1 MLFVAL
7 AAGDGAAQPPLS
19 PFAQRKA
26 EWFLRERLPCLG
38 CHRLGVDGGRI
49 GPPLDDVAARRSTAY
64 IAAIIADPQR
74 TVPGTLMPKTPMTG
88 DVRSLIAG
96 YLARG
101 GTAVAKGVT
110 SATAGEAGSVA
121 DRAATSGAALY
132 ARHCAACHGS
142 GGRGDGPNARD
153 LPVPPA
159 VHASAAEM
167 SKRTDDRLF
176 DAIYAGGFMLGR
188 SARMPAYGETLA
200 RSEIRLLVR
209 HIRTLCK
216 CSGPR
221 WSSDGEARA
230 P

>member
-1 MLFVAL
+1 VAL
-7 AAGDGAAQPPLS
+7 AVGDTAAQSPLT
-19 PFAQRKA
+19 PFERDKA

-38 CHRLGVDGGRI
+38 CHRLGDEGGRI
-49 GPPLDDVAARRSTAY
+49 GPSLGDVAARRSAAY
-64 IAAIIADPQR
+64 IAAMIADPQR
-74 TVPGTLMPKTPMTG
+74 TVPGTVMPKIPMPD
-88 DVRSLIAG
+88 DVRALLVR

-101 GTAVAKGVT
+101 GTGVAKGV
-110 SATAGEAGSVA
+110 APPTAEAAGSVA
-121 DRAATSGAALY
+121 ERASANGAALY
-132 ARHCAACHGS
+132 ARHCAACHGG

-153 LPVPPA
+153 LPVAPA

-176 DAIYAGGFMLGR
+176 DAIHAGGFMLGR
-188 SARMPAYGETLA
+188 SARMPAYGETLS

-209 HIRTLCK
+209 HIRRLCG
-216 CSGPR
+216 CSGPA